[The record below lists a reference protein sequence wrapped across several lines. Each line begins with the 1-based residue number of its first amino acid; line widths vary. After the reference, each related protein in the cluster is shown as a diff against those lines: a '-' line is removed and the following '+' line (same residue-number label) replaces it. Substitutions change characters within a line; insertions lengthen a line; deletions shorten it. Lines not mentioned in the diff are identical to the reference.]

1 MKLGDIIS
9 FIEEK
14 APLNFQEAYDNSGLI
29 LGSHADEISKVLVCL
44 DADEGALEYAIQ
56 NNCQLIL
63 SHHPAVFRAIKVF
76 TGEIREARLIT
87 SAIRHNIALY
97 SAHTNFDSALG
108 GLTDSLCQ
116 KIGLQDCS
124 VLKSTSKDAASFGH
138 GRYGTIQ
145 RLKGEEFLNL
155 LIKRLE
161 LKALRL
167 VGQIPQWV
175 SKVAVF
181 NGAYDGDIL
190 SELVRIKPDAFITG
204 DLKFHDAQMLS
215 VNNIFTIDAG
225 HYGTEKHFVDQMTS
239 LLENNFPEITVLGY
253 KGEDVFSYFVAADI

>member
-9 FIEEK
+9 FIEKK
-14 APLNFQEAYDNSGLI
+14 APLNLQEAYDNSGLI
-29 LGSHADEISKVLVCL
+29 LGSPADEISKVLVCL

-87 SAIRHNIALY
+87 KAIRHNIAIY

-108 GLTDSLCQ
+108 GLTDSLCEML
-116 KIGLQDCS
+116 GLQDYR
-124 VLKSTSKDAASFGH
+124 VLKSTSMPDASGH
-138 GRYGTIQ
+138 GRYGTIP
-145 RLKGEEFLNL
+145 RLKGEEFLDL
-155 LIKRLE
+155 LVKRLE

-167 VGQIPQWV
+167 VGQMPQWV

-190 SELVRIKPDAFITG
+190 SELVKIKPDAFITG